1 MVEARSR
8 LNEGLGASE
17 SGVLEN
23 VEHEGCNAVNSPD
36 IVGTGCRDI
45 DDCTSLD
52 EDVQHSRTPF
62 GDIQPLRGTEGLL
75 AQNLEYSTITY
86 DQPQCFEWIH
96 KSRAT
101 RNLHRSTDLSFVDHH
116 WLCVMGVQFTHKSN
130 IMSWPT
136 GISFPLT
143 LGVNW
148 VIAIPGFKTAARSL
162 VLFAEGSTKASG
174 PSLKCLKFSG
184 RIT

>member
-8 LNEGLGASE
+8 LNKGLGASE

-23 VEHEGCNAVNSPD
+23 VDHEGCDTVDSPD

-52 EDVQHSRTPF
+52 EDVQHSSTPF

-75 AQNLEYSTITY
+75 AQSLGHSTITY
-86 DQPQCFEWIH
+86 DQLQYFGWIH
-96 KSRAT
+96 KSRGT
-101 RNLHRSTDLSFVDHH
+101 RNLRRSRDLSFADHH
-116 WLCVMGVQFTHKSN
+116 RLYVVDVQFTYKSN

-148 VIAIPGFKTAARSL
+148 VTAIPGFKTAARSL

-174 PSLKCLKFSG
+174 PSLKCLKFSD